1 MVLRMEGH
9 EVVVAHDGP
18 KALAAVASFKPDF
31 VLLDIGMPGLNGY
44 EVAEKIREAD
54 PTSPVKLVAVTGW
67 GEHNDKAR
75 ARACGFDHHFTK
87 PVEPERLLE
96 MLSEPAG

>member
-1 MVLRMEGH
+1 MLLRMEGH
-9 EVVVAHDGP
+9 QVVVAHDGP
-18 KALAAVASFKPDF
+18 NALAAVASFNPDF

-54 PTSPVKLVAVTGW
+54 PASPVKLVAVTGW
-67 GEHNDKAR
+67 GQHSDKAR

-96 MLSEPAG
+96 LLREPAG